1 MSVVR
6 GGLTSARGGRGG
18 PAPSLC
24 RRAASAVSGSR
35 GRSVCQWSE
44 AVSPLHGVVGVGRH
58 PHCVG
63 EQPVSSPAAEVGL
76 YVSGQRRS
84 HLCTG
89 WSGWAGT
96 LTV

>member
-1 MSVVR
+1 MVTTVLVV
-6 GGLTSARGGRGG
+6 GGKWLVVSGQR
-18 PAPSLC
+18 
-24 RRAASAVSGSR
+24 SAVSGQW
-35 GRSVCQWSE
+35 SVVSGQWSMVSGQWSE

-63 EQPVSSPAAEVGL
+63 EQPVPSPAAEVGL